1 MSALEDIT
9 TYAPDADATVIAAME
24 KTYALALRNADAR
37 LVSFSD
43 PEELKT
49 VRENFVKGK
58 LGVTDSDADIDAA
71 IAAVGERVPGRKQRL
86 TVYYLLAEHYGKLGV
101 FTA

>member
-1 MSALEDIT
+1 MSALEDINKYT
-9 TYAPDADATVIAAME
+9 NADEAVVASLQ
-24 KTYALALRNADAR
+24 KTYALALTNADAR

-43 PEELKT
+43 AAELKT

-58 LGVTDSDADIDAA
+58 LGVSDSDADIDAA
-71 IAAVGERVPGRKQRL
+71 IRAVGEKVPGHKQRL

-101 FTA
+101 FA